1 VKRVN
6 VLDELR
12 WRGLLHER
20 TEGLESALAAGPITA
35 YIGFDPTAPSLHAG
49 SLLTVLG
56 LARLQRAGHRPIALV
71 GGGTGLIGDPSGK
84 SQERNLLS
92 IEQAAENAAGLRR
105 QLERFLDFSPGLSN
119 AALMRNNVDWLQ
131 PIGLLDF
138 LRDIGKHFT
147 VNSMMAKDSVKR
159 RIDGTDGISFTE
171 FSYQLLQAY
180 DFLVLHDRDRCVL
193 QMGGSD
199 QWGNITAGCDL
210 VRKVRGTRVHG
221 LVWPL
226 LTTSSGA
233 KFGKTESGAVW
244 LDPARTS
251 PYEFYQFWLKI
262 DDRDVVQHLR
272 WFTFLSDAEVQ
283 AIASAHAAAPERREA
298 QRALARAVTTMVHGG
313 DELARAERASQVM
326 FGGTLA
332 DATPDDIL
340 MVFGDVPS
348 IELPLGVFD
357 GEGLPG
363 TDAAVKSGLAAS
375 KSEATRL
382 IKQGGLYA
390 NDRRLA
396 EGDNRITAADLI
408 GGRVLVL
415 RKGQRERRVVRVSG

>member
-1 VKRVN
+1 
-6 VLDELR
+6 
-12 WRGLLHER
+12 
-20 TEGLESALAAGPITA
+20 
-35 YIGFDPTAPSLHAG
+35 
-49 SLLTVLG
+49 
-56 LARLQRAGHRPIALV
+56 
-71 GGGTGLIGDPSGK
+71 
-84 SQERNLLS
+84 
-92 IEQAAENAAGLRR
+92 
-105 QLERFLDFSPGLSN
+105 
-119 AALMRNNVDWLQ
+119 
-131 PIGLLDF
+131 
-138 LRDIGKHFT
+138 
-147 VNSMMAKDSVKR
+147 
-159 RIDGTDGISFTE
+159 
-171 FSYQLLQAY
+171 
-180 DFLVLHDRDRCVL
+180 
-193 QMGGSD
+193 
-199 QWGNITAGCDL
+199 
-210 VRKVRGTRVHG
+210 
-221 LVWPL
+221 
-226 LTTSSGA
+226 
-233 KFGKTESGAVW
+233 VW

>member
-92 IEQAAENAAGLRR
+92 IEQTAENAAGLRR